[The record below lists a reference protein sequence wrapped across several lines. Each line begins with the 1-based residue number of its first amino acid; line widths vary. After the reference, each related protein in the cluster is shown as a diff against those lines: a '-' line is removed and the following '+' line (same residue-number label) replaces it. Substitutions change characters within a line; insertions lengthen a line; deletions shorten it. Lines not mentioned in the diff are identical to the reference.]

1 MNNLAIFEY
10 GQKETDHLKKRDKKL
25 GKAIDEMGIIEREVN
40 PDIFSSLVSSIVSQ
54 QISSKA
60 AVTIFSRLSALA
72 GEITPG
78 SIKSLDIESIQ
89 KCGMSFKKAGYIKT
103 AAEADIDFAT
113 LGLLSDKEIID
124 ILTALPGIGLW
135 TVEMLLLFSLSRP
148 DILSYND
155 LAIRRGMMNLYGLE
169 KITKPDFEKYRK
181 KYSPYGSV
189 ASLYLW
195 ELS

>member
-1 MNNLAIFEY
+1 MSIFEY
-10 GQKETDHLKKRDKKL
+10 GQKEIDHLKKRDKKL
-25 GKAIDEMGIIEREVN
+25 GKAIDEIGIIKREVN
-40 PDIFSSLVSSIVSQ
+40 PDLFSSLISSIVSQ

-60 AVTIFSRLSALA
+60 AVTIFGRLSALA
-72 GEITPG
+72 EEITPKR
-78 SIKSLDIESIQ
+78 INVLDVESIQ
-89 KCGMSFKKAGYIKT
+89 KCGMSFKKAGYIKA
-103 AAEADIDFAT
+103 AAETDIDFNALAMLT
-113 LGLLSDKEIID
+113 DKEIISL
-124 ILTALPGIGLW
+124 LTTLPGIGVW
-135 TVEMLLLFSLSRP
+135 TVEMLLLFSLRRP

-169 KITKPDFEKYRK
+169 QITKPEFEKYRK